1 MTRLLNT
8 PIIGPSAKTVA
19 SSWIDMLAGLSGLY
33 ILRIPPGF
41 CAHAAPPVVAAS
53 STAPAIAITRD
64 CRCITVSSRCSRPL
78 RPIEE
83 TRGGTLV
90 LVRAPASGRL
100 AWAGSKGQPAPPLA
114 SPLPPPWSF
123 GYPDGPIAEEHPQ
136 VKAILCR
143 EWGGPDTL
151 RFDEVE
157 RAPLRPNEARIRVH
171 ACGVNFADTLM
182 IAGKYQVKPEFPF
195 TPGLEAAGVVVE
207 TGVEVTHLRPEQR
220 VLAVLRFGGGYAEEI
235 VLNADAIVPI
245 PDAMDFVTAA
255 AFPVAYGTA
264 HFALTHRG
272 HLQPGET
279 LLVLG
284 AAGGVGLSAVE
295 IGKEHGA
302 DELID
307 YQRESIRDRMRDLTG
322 ELGADVVFDP
332 VGGDA
337 FDQALRAVNW
347 EARML
352 VIGFAAGRIQAVPA
366 NLILVKNISV
376 IGVVWGAQAAR
387 DPILVSRNLAE
398 LLRWWEAGRLNPL
411 VAKTF
416 PLAEAGA
423 AMHDLLSRRHAGKI
437 VLET

>member
-1 MTRLLNT
+1 
-8 PIIGPSAKTVA
+8 
-19 SSWIDMLAGLSGLY
+19 
-33 ILRIPPGF
+33 
-41 CAHAAPPVVAAS
+41 
-53 STAPAIAITRD
+53 
-64 CRCITVSSRCSRPL
+64 
-78 RPIEE
+78 
-83 TRGGTLV
+83 
-90 LVRAPASGRL
+90 
-100 AWAGSKGQPAPPLA
+100 
-114 SPLPPPWSF
+114 
-123 GYPDGPIAEEHPQ
+123 

-143 EWGGPDTL
+143 EWGAPETL
-151 RFDEVE
+151 RFEEVAA
-157 RAPLRPNEARIRVH
+157 APLPPNAVRVRVH

-195 TPGLEAAGVVVE
+195 TPGLEAAGIVVE
-207 TGVEVTHLRPEQR
+207 TGAEVRHLAPGRR

-235 VLNADAIVPI
+235 VVNADAVVPI
-245 PDAMDFVTAA
+245 PERMDFVTAA

-284 AAGGVGLSAVE
+284 AAGGVGLAAVE
-295 IGKEHGA
+295 VGKELGARVIAAAGGAEKLAVARHHGA

-307 YQRESIRDRMRDLTG
+307 YQQESIRDRVRELTEG
-322 ELGADVVFDP
+322 RGADVVFDP

-376 IGVVWGAQAAR
+376 IGVVWGAQAER
-387 DPILVSRNLAE
+387 DPVLVSRNLA
-398 LLRWWEAGRLNPL
+398 LLLEWWEKGRLHPV
-411 VAKTF
+411 VARTF

-423 AMHDLLSRRHAGKI
+423 AMHALLSRRHAGKI
-437 VLET
+437 VLEA

>member
-1 MTRLLNT
+1 
-8 PIIGPSAKTVA
+8 
-19 SSWIDMLAGLSGLY
+19 
-33 ILRIPPGF
+33 
-41 CAHAAPPVVAAS
+41 
-53 STAPAIAITRD
+53 
-64 CRCITVSSRCSRPL
+64 
-78 RPIEE
+78 
-83 TRGGTLV
+83 
-90 LVRAPASGRL
+90 
-100 AWAGSKGQPAPPLA
+100 
-114 SPLPPPWSF
+114 
-123 GYPDGPIAEEHPQ
+123 

-143 EWGGPDTL
+143 EWGSPAVL
-151 RFDEVE
+151 RLEEVA
-157 RAPLRPNEARIRVH
+157 RPQLRPNEARIRVR

-182 IAGKYQVKPEFPF
+182 IAGKYQVRPEFPF
-195 TPGLEAAGVVVE
+195 TPGLEAAGDVI
-207 TGVEVTHLRPEQR
+207 EVGAKVRHLTPGQR

-235 VLNADAIVPI
+235 VINAEAVVPI

-272 HLQPGET
+272 HLAPGEN

-284 AAGGVGLSAVE
+284 AAGGVGLGAVE
-295 IGKEHGA
+295 IGKALGARVIAAAGGPEKLAVAREHGA
-302 DELID
+302 DDLIA
-307 YQRESIRDRMRDLTG
+307 YRAESIRDRVRELTG
-322 ELGADVVFDP
+322 GLGADVVFDP

-387 DPILVSRNLAE
+387 DPVLVSRNLAE
-398 LLRWWEAGRLNPL
+398 LLRWWEARRLKP
-411 VAKTF
+411 VVGKIF
-416 PLAEAGA
+416 PLSEAGA
-423 AMHDLLSRRHAGKI
+423 AMHALLSRRHAGKI